1 MRNLILTAAWLSGLL
16 WAQTILVDGTGAGSF
31 EGAPT
36 GCPASH
42 SGWTIVNGS
51 EVNRWAVGTG
61 AGATHG
67 SQAIYITD
75 NCGANP
81 PPHNYTNC
89 SPWGCVRAVHFYRDI
104 TLPPGEP
111 YLTIS
116 FRVRVMGEN
125 NYDYLDV
132 FVAPTTVTP
141 TAGSEVSDAYR
152 VARYQRLTDP
162 WSATPQTAQP
172 CNPYTGTVRV
182 IFSWRYDGS
191 VTNQPPAALDQIHI
205 TSSATAPPPC
215 NLGSGVTNI
224 GALAPGTWNSGP
236 GTTCGA
242 GNDLTSGNTV
252 VCGSTGYLGGEDRVF
267 VFTPTQSGAVTISL
281 THSNPGSPWFGLML
295 YAGCPTCGSCL
306 GYSQS
311 ASGPYNFCAS
321 VTAGQTYYLV
331 VDHFTSCASYDN
343 ISITLTLTSSPPV
356 DACVGIGYTNIGTL
370 SVGTPYNSGPGTTC
384 CAQNDLTSSNST
396 ACGSTSYLGGEDYV
410 YIFTPASNG
419 MVSISLTHSNSWSPR
434 FGLMLYQGC
443 PKSGG
448 TCVAHSQSAAGPYSI
463 CANVTAGQT
472 YYLVVDH
479 FPAPS
484 CANYDNVSITLTSSP
499 SVDACVG
506 TGYTNIGT
514 LSVGTP
520 YNSGPGTTC
529 CAQNDLTSS
538 NSTACGSTNY
548 LGGED
553 YAYIFTPASNGV
565 VNISLTHSN
574 TSSPYFGLM
583 LYQGCPKSGG
593 TCVARSQSAAGPYNI
608 CANVTA
614 GQTYYLVVDH
624 WPSPSCANYDNVSI
638 ALPSPSWPD
647 LCSAPLFTTYPVLTT
662 GTTAGAP
669 SLDVRPSCAGS
680 SCIIIGRWYRFVA
693 TAANMTVHVA
703 PGSLTDPA
711 VAVFSAP
718 SCSGPFTE
726 IACNDD
732 GTGCESSPRFA
743 RVSLTGLTVGQTYYV
758 AVFAGAGGGSG
769 DFTLAIWPT
778 SGTPPSQYGQ
788 DCDAVAGDP
797 ATGPIIPCGATMSFG
812 APGFVGSGIVC
823 DLPYPAGGC
832 PASCLLSGERN
843 IVWFRLPISANGNL
857 SFSISPSAN
866 VDYDWTLYR
875 IDNVANPCQ
884 AIRTGAINPVR
895 CSYDVPP
902 SCNGSYSTGVACGTP
917 ACASGTCEGAGGQGW
932 LSCVSVNAGEVYL
945 LGISNYS
952 NSFPGFSVDFGSS
965 PIDYQTNPSIWTGGA
980 GSTAWNNATNWGGC
994 GIPNACTQD
1003 VFIYGGAS
1011 NQPLIAAA
1019 ETWTVRNITIPAGAS
1034 LTVNGTLRI
1043 CGHLTVNGILDGTG
1057 WIEFIGNATYPVQEI
1072 RGILTGAAFIPNLR
1086 LSRSTN
1092 GTVRLMTDVEA
1103 GNVQI
1108 TNTATHTLDFNG
1120 KTLFVSGNFNN
1131 QTGANTVLATAAGST
1146 LVFNGSS
1153 AQTYSDPDSDP
1164 FQNVVVNQ
1172 SAVSTVTLNNTVRVT
1187 GTLTLTQGLL
1197 VAPTALTREVRVENP
1212 APAAVNAGNA
1222 NSFVAGYLRRY
1233 LNNTGGSYD
1242 FPVGLQTPQR
1252 YSRISFDFGAN
1263 NPGVHNL
1270 LARFDAWTPPT
1281 PSGTPITECGANYGT
1296 CTMLNNGYWTVNAYQ
1311 SNLTT
1316 QITGT
1321 SGLYTATLYNTG
1333 YTTCAGA
1340 AQFGVLKNTSASAT
1354 TGSNWFIQNQ
1364 GCYANGSAAV
1374 VSRPGMSGF
1383 SFFGTGQSTTP
1394 LPITLVDFRGQ
1405 VLSDGS
1411 HELSWQ
1417 VNATAGSSVRHYV
1430 LEAGTT
1436 WDHLSPLATLGPDE
1450 KRYRRANPPFG
1461 RSFYRLRIHSEDGTE
1476 LYSSVVE
1483 LARKPA
1489 STASQLDI
1497 SVYPNPAQD
1506 EVYVSWRTDANEPLT
1521 IRLYNSLGQTLTE
1534 TAISKPEA
1542 SGTQTLSLRTLSK
1555 GLYLVE
1561 VRQGERLSLVRLVV
1575 E

>member
-16 WAQTILVDGTGAGSF
+16 WAQTTLVNGTGDGSF
-31 EGAPT
+31 EGGT
-36 GCPASH
+36 GCAGNSYTVN
-42 SGWTIVNGS
+42 GWTIVNGAQT
-51 EVNRWAVGTG
+51 NRWAVNTG

-67 SQAIYITD
+67 SRAIYITN

-81 PPHNYTNC
+81 PPHFYTISNAT
-89 SPWGCVRAVHFYRDI
+89 SVVHFYRDI
-104 TLPPGEP
+104 TVPAGEP

-116 FRVRVMGEN
+116 FSLIVQGEGTSTQ
-125 NYDYLDV
+125 YDYLDI
-132 FVAPTTVTP
+132 FIAPTSVTP
-141 TAGSEVSDAYR
+141 TAGTEVSATHR
-152 VARYQRLTDP
+152 VARYNLQSNTWVSRTVQ
-162 WSATPQTAQP
+162 SCAS
-172 CNPYTGTVRV
+172 YTGTIRV
-182 IFSWRYDGS
+182 IFSWRNDGS
-191 VTNQPPAALDQIHI
+191 LGTQPPAALDQIHI
-205 TSSATAPPPC
+205 TSNAAAPPC

-224 GALAPGTWNSGP
+224 GALAPGTWNSGA
-236 GTTCGA
+236 GSTCGA
-242 GNDLTSGNTV
+242 VNDLTSGNTV
-252 VCGSTGYLGGEDRVF
+252 ACGSTSYLGGEDRVF
-267 VFTPTQSGAVTISL
+267 VFTPTQSGTVTISL
-281 THSNPGSPWFGLML
+281 THSNPNSPWFGLML
-295 YAGCPTCGSCL
+295 YAGCPTCGGSCL
-306 GYSQS
+306 GHSQS
-311 ASGPYNFCAS
+311 ASGPYNLCAS
-321 VTAGQTYYLV
+321 
-331 VDHFTSCASYDN
+331 
-343 ISITLTLTSSPPV
+343 
-356 DACVGIGYTNIGTL
+356 
-370 SVGTPYNSGPGTTC
+370 
-384 CAQNDLTSSNST
+384 
-396 ACGSTSYLGGEDYV
+396 
-410 YIFTPASNG
+410 
-419 MVSISLTHSNSWSPR
+419 
-434 FGLMLYQGC
+434 
-443 PKSGG
+443 
-448 TCVAHSQSAAGPYSI
+448 
-463 CANVTAGQT
+463 VTAGQT

-484 CANYDNVSITLTSSP
+484 CESYDNVSITLT
-499 SVDACVG
+499 
-506 TGYTNIGT
+506 
-514 LSVGTP
+514 
-520 YNSGPGTTC
+520 
-529 CAQNDLTSS
+529 
-538 NSTACGSTNY
+538 
-548 LGGED
+548 
-553 YAYIFTPASNGV
+553 
-565 VNISLTHSN
+565 
-574 TSSPYFGLM
+574 
-583 LYQGCPKSGG
+583 
-593 TCVARSQSAAGPYNI
+593 
-608 CANVTA
+608 
-614 GQTYYLVVDH
+614 
-624 WPSPSCANYDNVSI
+624 
-638 ALPSPSWPD
+638 LPPPPPN

-669 SLDVRPSCAGS
+669 PLGVTPSCVGGCVSAT
-680 SCIIIGRWYRFVA
+680 GRWYRFVA
-693 TAANMTVHVA
+693 TAASMTVHVA

-726 IACNDD
+726 IACNDN

-778 SGTPPSQYGQ
+778 SDDPPSQYGQ

-812 APGFVGSGIVC
+812 APGFVGPGIVC
-823 DLPYPAGGC
+823 DLPYPVGGC
-832 PASCLLSGERN
+832 PISCLTSGERN
-843 IVWFRLPISANGNL
+843 IVWFRIPISANGNL
-857 SFSISPSAN
+857 SFSISPSTN

-884 AIRTGAINPVR
+884 AIRSGSINPVR
-895 CSYDVPP
+895 CSWDAPP
-902 SCNGSYSTGVACGTP
+902 SCDGTYNTGVACGVP
-917 ACASGTCEGAGGQGW
+917 VCASGTCEGAGGLGW
-932 LSCVSVNAGEVYL
+932 LSCVSVNAGQVYL
-945 LGISNYS
+945 LGISNFS
-952 NSFPGFSVDFGSS
+952 TTTFPGFSVNFGSS
-965 PIDYQTNPSIWTGGA
+965 PIAYQTNPSIWTGGA

-994 GIPNACTQD
+994 GIPNACSQD
-1003 VFIYGGAS
+1003 VLIYGGAS
-1011 NQPLIAAA
+1011 NQPVIAAA
-1019 ETWTVRNITIPAGAS
+1019 ETWTVRDITIPSGAS

-1057 WIEFIGNATYPVQEI
+1057 WVEFIGGGTYPVQEI

-1086 LSRSTN
+1086 LSRSAD
-1092 GTVRLMTDVEA
+1092 GTVRLMTDVQA

-1120 KTLFVSGNFNN
+1120 KTLFVSGNFDN
-1131 QTGANTVLATAAGST
+1131 QTVANTVQATAAGST
-1146 LVFNGSS
+1146 LVFNGSG

-1172 SAVSTVTLNNTVRVT
+1172 SAVSTVTLNNTLIIDN
-1187 GTLTLTQGLL
+1187 TLTLTNGLI
-1197 VAPTALTREVRVENP
+1197 VAPAASTQEVRVRNT
-1212 APAAVNAGNA
+1212 APTAVNAGNA

-1252 YSRISFDFGAN
+1252 YSRINFNFGG

-1270 LARFDAWTPPT
+1270 LARFGAWTPPI
-1281 PSGTPITECGANYGT
+1281 PSGTPITECGANYGS

-1311 SNLTT
+1311 SNLMT

-1321 SGLYTATLYNTG
+1321 SGPYTATLYNTG
-1333 YTTCAGA
+1333 YTTCNGA
-1340 AQFGVLKNTSASAT
+1340 VQFGVLKNTSASAT
-1354 TGSNWFIQNQ
+1354 TGANWFIQNP
-1364 GCYANGSAAV
+1364 GCHANASAAV

-1383 SFFGTGQSTTP
+1383 SFFGTGQSTSP
-1394 LPITLVDFRGQ
+1394 LPITLVDFRGE

-1417 VNATAGSSVRHYV
+1417 VNATAGSSVHHYV

-1450 KRYRRANPPFG
+1450 KVYRRANPPFG

-1489 STASQLDI
+1489 SMASQLDI

>member
-16 WAQTILVDGTGAGSF
+16 WAQTILVNGTGDGSF
-31 EGAPT
+31 EGGT
-36 GCPASH
+36 GCTGNSYTVN
-42 SGWTIVNGS
+42 GWTIVNGTQT
-51 EVNRWAVGTG
+51 NRWAVNTG

-67 SQAIYITD
+67 SRAIYITN
-75 NCGANP
+75 NCTGTP
-81 PPHNYTNC
+81 SHQYTIT
-89 SPWGCVRAVHFYRDI
+89 SSSVVHFYRDI
-104 TLPPGEP
+104 TVPAGEP

-116 FRVRVMGEN
+116 FSLKVQGEGTSTQ
-125 NYDYLDV
+125 YDYLDI
-132 FVAPTTVTP
+132 FIAPTSVTP
-141 TAGSEVSDAYR
+141 TAGTEVSATYR
-152 VARYQRLTDP
+152 VARYNLQSSTWVSRTV
-162 WSATPQTAQP
+162 QP
-172 CNPYTGTVRV
+172 CTPYTGTVRV
-182 IFSWRYDGS
+182 IFSWRNDGS
-191 VTNQPPAALDQIHI
+191 VGTQPPAALDQIHI
-205 TSSATAPPPC
+205 TSSATAPPC

-224 GALAPGTWNSGP
+224 GALGFGTWNSGA

-242 GNDLTSGNTV
+242 GNDFTSGNTV
-252 VCGSTGYLGGEDRVF
+252 ACGSTSYLGGEDRVF
-267 VFTPTQSGAVTISL
+267 VFTPTVSGIVNISL
-281 THSNPGSPWFGLML
+281 THSSGSPYFGLML
-295 YAGCPTCGSCL
+295 YAGCPTCGSCV

-311 ASGPYNFCAS
+311 SSGPYNFCAS

-331 VDHFTSCASYDN
+331 VDHWPSPSCASYNN
-343 ISITLTLTSSPPV
+343 ISITLTSS
-356 DACVGIGYTNIGTL
+356 L
-370 SVGTPYNSGPGTTC
+370 S
-384 CAQNDLTSSNST
+384 
-396 ACGSTSYLGGEDYV
+396 
-410 YIFTPASNG
+410 
-419 MVSISLTHSNSWSPR
+419 
-434 FGLMLYQGC
+434 
-443 PKSGG
+443 
-448 TCVAHSQSAAGPYSI
+448 
-463 CANVTAGQT
+463 
-472 YYLVVDH
+472 
-479 FPAPS
+479 
-484 CANYDNVSITLTSSP
+484 
-499 SVDACVG
+499 
-506 TGYTNIGT
+506 
-514 LSVGTP
+514 
-520 YNSGPGTTC
+520 
-529 CAQNDLTSS
+529 
-538 NSTACGSTNY
+538 
-548 LGGED
+548 
-553 YAYIFTPASNGV
+553 
-565 VNISLTHSN
+565 
-574 TSSPYFGLM
+574 
-583 LYQGCPKSGG
+583 
-593 TCVARSQSAAGPYNI
+593 
-608 CANVTA
+608 
-614 GQTYYLVVDH
+614 
-624 WPSPSCANYDNVSI
+624 
-638 ALPSPSWPD
+638 PD

-669 SLDVRPSCAGS
+669 SLGVTPSCAGS
-680 SCIIIGRWYRFVA
+680 SCGILGRWYRFVA

-726 IACNDD
+726 IACNDN
-732 GTGCESSPRFA
+732 GTGCESSPYFA
-743 RVSLTGLTVGQTYYV
+743 RLNLTGLTVGQTYYV
-758 AVFAGAGGGSG
+758 AVFAGARGGSG
-769 DFTLAIWPT
+769 DFTLAIWPP

-788 DCDAVAGDP
+788 DCDAVPGDP
-797 ATGPIIPCGATMSFG
+797 ATGPITPCGATMSFG
-812 APGFVGSGIVC
+812 APGFVGPGIVC
-823 DLPYPAGGC
+823 DLPYTAGGC
-832 PASCLLSGERN
+832 PGSCLTSGERN

-884 AIRTGAINPVR
+884 AIRSGSINPVR
-895 CSYDVPP
+895 CSYDAPT
-902 SCNGSYSTGVACGTP
+902 SCDGTYNTGVACGTP
-917 ACASGTCEGAGGQGW
+917 GCASGTCEDAGGQGW

-945 LGISNYS
+945 LGISNFS
-952 NSFPGFSVDFGSS
+952 TSTFPGFSVNFGSS
-965 PIDYQTNPSIWTGGA
+965 PIAYQTNPSIWTGGA
-980 GSTAWNNATNWGGC
+980 GTTAWNNATNWGGC
-994 GIPNACTQD
+994 GFPNACTQD

-1011 NQPLIAAA
+1011 NQPVIAAA
-1019 ETWTVRNITIPAGAS
+1019 ETWTVRDITIPAGAS

-1043 CGHLTVNGILDGTG
+1043 CGHLTVNGILNGTG
-1057 WIEFIGNATYPVQEI
+1057 WIEFVSDGTYPVQEI
-1072 RGILTGAAFIPNLR
+1072 RGVLTGAAFIPNLR
-1086 LSRSTN
+1086 LRRSAS
-1092 GTVRLMTDVEA
+1092 GTVRLMTDVQA
-1103 GNVQI
+1103 GNVEI

-1131 QTGANTVLATAAGST
+1131 QTVANTVQATAAGST
-1146 LVFNGSS
+1146 LVFNGSGP
-1153 AQTYSDPDSDP
+1153 QTYSDPGSDP

-1172 SAVSTVTLNNTVRVT
+1172 SAVSTVTLNNTLIIDN
-1187 GTLTLTQGLL
+1187 TLTLTNGLI
-1197 VAPTALTREVRVENP
+1197 VAPAASTREVRVRNT
-1212 APAAVNAGNA
+1212 APTAVNTGNA

-1252 YSRISFDFGAN
+1252 YSRINFNFGG

-1281 PSGTPITECGANYGT
+1281 PSGTPITECGANYGS
-1296 CTMLNNGYWTVNAYQ
+1296 CTMLDNGYWTVNAYQ
-1311 SNLTT
+1311 SDLTT

-1321 SGLYTATLYNTG
+1321 SGTYTATLYNTG

-1354 TGSNWFIQNQ
+1354 TGANWFIQNP
-1364 GCYANGSAAV
+1364 GCYTNTSAAT

-1383 SFFGTGQSTTP
+1383 SFFGTGQSTSP

-1417 VNATAGSSVRHYV
+1417 VNATADSRVHHYV

-1450 KRYRRANPPFG
+1450 KVYRRANPPFG